1 MGDREGTKRTMNE
14 QEAREATRLRDAAYA
29 ALMRGAMKTARDAI
43 EAFMPFDREE
53 ALGMLTSLGI
63 ETNDAETAEKALKEL
78 EELAP
83 EKPYTRYLSARVAY
97 MKGARAALIEP
108 LESLLEDVNVSAQIR
123 ERACNLLG
131 RSCRQLGEPEKAAK
145 YDLEA
150 SRIAPQLAAGEYSNY
165 LYDLHYLSGLSPE
178 EQRAAAARY
187 DDFFKDVK
195 RFRHRRR
202 HGERPLRIGYISAD
216 FRYHVVLRFVAAML
230 WGHGR
235 TPFTVYAYMT
245 GEEDAFSI
253 ELSKRVDYWR
263 NLRGISPEAAAR
275 RIYEDQIDILVELG
289 GHTVGNSLPVMA
301 YKPAPIQISG
311 IGYWASTGLS
321 AIDYFLGDAYLDD
334 EETQKAFTETLLVL
348 PHTHFCYTTVGNIPL
363 PAKEPPCRRNNGAV
377 TFGSFNDFGKTSD
390 ETLRLWAEIL
400 ERVPGSRLLLKGKI
414 FDEPDNRAYALAR
427 LERMGI
433 PQERVE
439 ARGFSLDYLG
449 EYADMDI
456 ALDTFPYPGG
466 GTTCDALFM
475 GVPVV
480 TMAGADHGGRFGKS
494 LLMNLGLGELVAD
507 TPETYVEKAVGLAGD
522 EELLLVLRTNLR
534 DMMQRSPLMDSE
546 QYRREL
552 TAAYTQV
559 WERFVKEQTA
569 PEANELPEFAE
580 RMEAFWQAGDKK
592 QALAEADAIWAMR
605 PEDEGILTRIAETAV
620 QAGDAA
626 LARDVSVRL
635 REMSGN
641 QGYALYLSATA
652 AWLSKDVVK
661 AECWLSE
668 ALSNESLTEAQ
679 RGEAFF
685 LQGEIKRAA
694 GDTEEAAKAYLSASG
709 ARASSEAKAEAYS
722 RYLLCLYLAGKDAE
736 FIGREAKRY
745 GTFFADVPLYSHDPA
760 EEHHDTLHIGYIL
773 HGTKEKDNLALID
786 VLFRFADRHRFELYG
801 YTLEEIAY
809 GDSVLPRLATWRCL
823 AGLSA
828 KEAAARVH
836 EDGIDI
842 LMDLTGHTEGNGLPI
857 LAYRPAPIQLSGIGY
872 PVTTGLPAVDY
883 YLTDVHASRKG
894 EDQFFSEKL
903 IRLPESH
910 FCCRVPEEAEIYI
923 LPAPM
928 LENGYF
934 TFGVLARWE
943 KATDEAIHAW
953 AEILRRVDGARLLVQ
968 DGIFDDE
975 ARRAEALTRMEAAGM
990 DTSRVELVG
999 WTESYLLDYQRVDIA
1014 LDTFPR
1020 TGKQSACEAL
1030 YLGIPVVARKG
1041 RVHVRRLA
1049 ESILANAGLDSLC
1062 VSDWNAYVKAAVEL
1076 ATDRERYI
1084 DLHMTLRRKVKQTA
1098 LMNAQRYMY
1107 ALEEAYGEIFFSW
1120 ENTADAETH
1129 KKNLIRRWKR
1139 FQKAWEE
1146 KHWDEC
1152 AAIGSRLVFA
1162 GVNMPDTIV
1171 NVSDV
1176 YYKLK
1181 DKWHCLYWMSR
1192 AEKLKPKGRTRLLA
1206 WLAVAQEEQSLLV
1219 SARKT
1224 RQQMLYSLGN
1234 KKDARHLCYL
1244 VWLQYGQLTFRLGLA
1259 EESRHAYEEAHRFG
1273 DTLSERVIS
1282 YGSVL
1287 LSYNNDEVSSQ
1298 ELFDKSRKYSELFRG
1313 IKKYT
1318 HSRQRQEHKRL
1329 RIGYVSPDFR
1339 EHVMFHFIWP
1349 FLAFRDKERFEVYA
1363 YNSAESTGAS
1373 TGILKTIVDI
1383 WRDVDHKDPEATAKT
1398 IYGDEIDILFDL
1410 AGHTAS
1416 SAIAAFAYK
1425 PAPIQISGLGYM
1437 ATTGLD
1443 TMDYFLT
1450 DPFVDPPG
1458 EHDAYFTEKPLY
1470 ISSQFCYVATGAKTH
1485 PPSKGAPVKK
1495 SGWVTFGVFN
1505 QYAKVKDDMLLA
1517 WKEILHRVPKSRLLW
1532 KCSGFSSVEVE
1543 DEAYRRMKA
1552 IGFPMERVTFE
1563 MGTKAYMERYLDVD
1577 IALDTY
1583 PWPGGGTTCDT
1594 LYMGVPL
1601 VTRYSDRRSTRF
1613 SYGLLQNVGLGDL
1626 TAATVD
1632 EYIEKAVALAMD
1644 EELLDALH
1652 KNLRTMME
1660 QSPLMDAMRYI
1671 REVEARYEEI
1681 WKKWRTGED

>member
-1 MGDREGTKRTMNE
+1 MGDREGTKRAMNE

-29 ALMRGAMKTARDAI
+29 ALMRGAMKTAREAI
-43 EAFMPFDREE
+43 EAFMSFDREE

-63 ETNDAETAEKALKEL
+63 ETNDAEKAEKALKEL
-78 EELAP
+78 KELAP

-97 MKGARAALIEP
+97 MKGARASLIEP
-108 LESLLEDVNVSAQIR
+108 LESLLEDKNASAQIR

-150 SRIAPQLAAGEYSNY
+150 SRIAPQLGAGEYSNY
-165 LYDLHYLSGLSPE
+165 LYDLHYLPGLSPE

-187 DDFFKDVK
+187 DDFFKDVE

-202 HGERPLRIGYISAD
+202 QGERPLRIGYISSD

-235 TPFTVYAYMT
+235 TPFKVYAYMT
-245 GEEDAFSI
+245 GEEDAFSL
-253 ELSKRVDYWR
+253 ELTKRVDYWR
-263 NLRGISPEAAAR
+263 NLRGLSPEAAAR
-275 RIYEDQIDILVELG
+275 RIYEDEIDILVELG

-334 EETQKAFTETLLVL
+334 EETQKAFTEALLVL
-348 PHTHFCYTTVGNIPL
+348 PRTHFCYTEVGNIPL
-363 PAKEPPCRRNNGAV
+363 PAEEPPCRRNNGAV

-400 ERVPGSRLLLKGKI
+400 ARVPGSRLLLKGKI

-427 LERMGI
+427 MERMGI

-439 ARGFSLDYLG
+439 ARGFSFDYLG

-507 TPETYVEKAVGLAGD
+507 TPEAYVEKAVGVAGD
-522 EELLLVLRTNLR
+522 EELLLVLRKNLR
-534 DMMQRSPLMDSE
+534 DMMQRSPLMDAE
-546 QYRREL
+546 QYRQEL
-552 TAAYTQV
+552 TAVYTQV
-559 WERFVKEQTA
+559 WKQFVDNQPTPK
-569 PEANELPEFAE
+569 PGELSGLAE
-580 RMEAFWQAGDKK
+580 RMEAFRRAGDKK
-592 QALAEADAIWAMR
+592 QALAEADAIWAAR
-605 PEDEGILTRIAETAV
+605 PEDEGLLTRVAEIAV

-635 REMSGN
+635 REISGN
-641 QGYALYLSATA
+641 HGYALYLAAAA
-652 AWLSKDVVK
+652 AWLSED
-661 AECWLSE
+661 AAGEPWIDE
-668 ALSNESLTEAQ
+668 ALSDASLTEAQ
-679 RGEAFF
+679 RGEALF
-685 LQGEIKRAA
+685 LRGEIKRAK
-694 GDTEEAAKAYLSASG
+694 GDAEEAAKAYLAASS

-722 RYLLCLYLAGKDAE
+722 RYLLCLYLAGKGAE

-745 GTFFADVPLYSHDPA
+745 GTFFADISPYSHDPA

-786 VLFRFADRHRFELYG
+786 VLFRFADRYRFELYG
-801 YTLEEIAY
+801 YTLEDMTY
-809 GDSVLPRLATWRCL
+809 GDPLFSKLAKCRCL
-823 AGLSA
+823 SGLSA
-828 KEAAARVH
+828 REAAACVH

-842 LMDLTGHTEGNGLPI
+842 LVDLTGHTPGNGLPI
-857 LAYRPAPIQLSGIGY
+857 LAYKPAPIQVSGIGY
-872 PVTTGLPAVDY
+872 PATTGLPAVDY
-883 YLTDVHASRKG
+883 FLTDVYASRKG
-894 EDQFFSEKL
+894 EERFFSEKL

-910 FCCRVPEEAEIYI
+910 FCCRSPQGAEVYI

-928 LENGYF
+928 LETGYW

-943 KATDEAIHAW
+943 KATDEAIRAW
-953 AEILRRVDGARLLVQ
+953 AEILRRVGGARLLVQ

-975 ARRAEALTRMEAAGM
+975 ARRAEALTRMEAAGL

-999 WTESYLLDYQRVDIA
+999 WTESYLMDYRRVDIA
-1014 LDTFPR
+1014 LDTFPQ
-1020 TGKQSACEAL
+1020 TGKRSACEAL

-1041 RVHVRRLA
+1041 RGHTGRLA
-1049 ESILANAGLDSLC
+1049 ESVLANAGLNSLC
-1062 VSDWNAYVKAAVEL
+1062 ASDWTAYVRAAVDL
-1076 ATDRERYI
+1076 AEDRERYI

-1098 LMNAQRYMY
+1098 LMNAQRYMD
-1107 ALEEAYGEIFFSW
+1107 ALEEAYGEIFAAW
-1120 ENTADAETH
+1120 ESQTDMETH
-1129 KKNLIRRWKR
+1129 KENLMRRWNR
-1139 FQKAWEE
+1139 FQKARAESRWG
-1146 KHWDEC
+1146 DG
-1152 AAIGSRLVFA
+1152 AAMGSRLVFA
-1162 GVNMPDTIV
+1162 GVNMPETIV
-1171 NVSDV
+1171 DVSDV

-1206 WLAVAQEEQSLLV
+1206 WLAVAQEEQDLLLT
-1219 SARKT
+1219 AKKT
-1224 RQQMLYSLGN
+1224 RQQMLYSISN

-1244 VWLQYGQLTFRLGLA
+1244 VWMQYGSLTFRLGMA
-1259 EESRHAYEEAHRFG
+1259 EEARHAYEEAHRFG
-1273 DTLSERVIS
+1273 DTLSERVVS
-1282 YGSVL
+1282 YGSIL
-1287 LSYNNDEVSSQ
+1287 LSYNNEEISPKD
-1298 ELFDKSRKYSELFRG
+1298 LFEKSRKYADLFQG
-1313 IKKYT
+1313 IKKYS
-1318 HSRQRQEHKRL
+1318 HSRQRPEHKRL
-1329 RIGYVSPDFR
+1329 RVGYVSPDFR
-1339 EHVMFHFIWP
+1339 EHVMFHFILP
-1349 FLAFRDKERFEVYA
+1349 FLTFRDKERFEVYA
-1363 YNSAESTGAS
+1363 YSSADKKDISS
-1373 TGILKTIVDI
+1373 DILKKMVDV
-1383 WRDVDHKDPEATAKT
+1383 WRDVDPREPEATAKT
-1398 IYGDEIDILFDL
+1398 IYEDEIDILFDL
-1410 AGHTAS
+1410 AGHTGN
-1416 SAIAAFAYK
+1416 SAVAAFAYK

-1458 EHDAYFTEKPLY
+1458 EHEAYFTEKPLY
-1470 ISSQFCYVATGAKTH
+1470 VSSQFCYVATGAKEH
-1485 PPSKGAPVKK
+1485 PPSTGAPSKK
-1495 SGWVTFGVFN
+1495 CGWVTFGVFN
-1505 QYAKVKDDMLLA
+1505 QYAKAKDDMLLA
-1517 WKEILHRVPKSRLLW
+1517 WKEILRRVPKSRLLW
-1532 KCSGFSSVEVE
+1532 KCGAFSSVEVE
-1543 DEAYRRMKA
+1543 DEAYRRMKDL
-1552 IGFPMERVTFE
+1552 GFPMERVTFE
-1563 MGTKAYMERYLDVD
+1563 IGTKAYMERYLDVD

-1626 TAATVD
+1626 TAATVE
-1632 EYIEKAVALAMD
+1632 EYIEKAVALASD

-1652 KNLRTMME
+1652 KNLRRMME
-1660 QSPLMDAMRYI
+1660 QSPMMDATRYI

-1681 WKKWRTGED
+1681 WKKWRTGES

>member
-1 MGDREGTKRTMNE
+1 MNE

-43 EAFMPFDREE
+43 EALMPFDREE

-63 ETNDAETAEKALKEL
+63 ETNDEKMAEKALEEL
-78 EELAP
+78 EALAP
-83 EKPYTRYLSARVAY
+83 EKPYTRYLAARVAY

-108 LESLLEDVNVSAQIR
+108 LESLLEDKNASAQIR
-123 ERACNLLG
+123 ERVCNLLG

-150 SRIAPQLAAGEYSNY
+150 SRIAPELGAGEYSNY
-165 LYDLHYLSGLSPE
+165 LYDLHYLSGLSSE
-178 EQRAAAARY
+178 EQREAAARY

-245 GEEDAFSI
+245 GEEDAFSL
-253 ELSKRVDYWR
+253 ELTKRVDYWR
-263 NLRGISPEAAAR
+263 NLRGLSPETAAR
-275 RIYEDQIDILVELG
+275 RIYEDEIDILVELG
-289 GHTVGNSLPVMA
+289 GHTVGHSLPVMA

-348 PHTHFCYTTVGNIPL
+348 PYTHFCYTEVGNIPL
-363 PAKEPPCRRNNGAV
+363 PAEEPPCRRNNGTV

-390 ETLRLWAEIL
+390 EALRLWAEIL
-400 ERVPGSRLLLKGKI
+400 EGVPGSRLLLKGKI

-427 LERMGI
+427 LERKGI
-433 PQERVE
+433 PRDRVE

-507 TPETYVEKAVGLAGD
+507 TPQSYVEKAIGLAGD
-522 EELLLVLRTNLR
+522 EELLLVLRKNLR

-546 QYRREL
+546 QYRQDL

-559 WERFVKEQTA
+559 WNRFVQEQPT
-569 PEANELPEFAE
+569 PEAGELSEIAE
-580 RMEAFWQAGDKK
+580 RMEAFRRSGDKK
-592 QALAEADAIWAMR
+592 QALADADAIWAAR
-605 PEDEGILTRIAETAV
+605 PEDEGLLRRIAETAV

-626 LARDVSVRL
+626 LAREVAARL
-635 REMSGN
+635 REISGCHAS
-641 QGYALYLSATA
+641 ALYLTVAA
-652 AWLSKDVVK
+652 AWLSKDAAEAEPWIDK
-661 AECWLSE
+661 ALTV
-668 ALSNESLTEAQ
+668 ESLTEAQ
-679 RGEAFF
+679 RGEVLF
-685 LQGEIKRAA
+685 LRGEIKRAK
-694 GDTEEAAKAYLSASG
+694 GETEEAAKAYLAASD
-709 ARASSEAKAEAYS
+709 AREASEAKAEAYS
-722 RYLLCLYLAGKDAE
+722 RYLMCLYLMGKDAAL
-736 FIGREAKRY
+736 IGREAKRY
-745 GTFFADVPLYSHDPA
+745 GTFFSDVSMYPHDPA
-760 EEHHDTLHIGYIL
+760 AEHHDTLHIGYIL
-773 HGTKEKDNLALID
+773 HGTAEKDDLALID
-786 VLFRFADRHRFELYG
+786 TLFRFADRHRFELYG
-801 YTLEEIAY
+801 YTLEDIAY
-809 GDSVLPRLATWRCL
+809 GDSALPKLAMWKCL
-823 AGLSA
+823 SGLSA
-828 KEAAARVH
+828 RDAAAHIH

-842 LMDLTGHTEGNGLPI
+842 LVDLTGHSEGNGLPI
-857 LAYRPAPIQLSGIGY
+857 LAYKPAPIQLSGIQN

-883 YLTDVHASRKG
+883 FLTDVHASRKG
-894 EDQFFSEKL
+894 EEQFFSEKL
-903 IRLPESH
+903 LRLPESH
-910 FCCRVPEEAEIYI
+910 INCRVPQEAEIYI

-928 LENGYF
+928 LETGHIM
-934 TFGVLARWE
+934 FGVLARWE
-943 KATDEAIHAW
+943 KATDEAIRAW
-953 AEILRRVDGARLLVQ
+953 AEILEQVDGARLHVQ
-968 DGIFDDE
+968 DGIFGDE
-975 ARRAEALTRMEAAGM
+975 SKRTEALARMEAAGM

-999 WTESYLLDYQRVDIA
+999 WSESYLMDYRRVDIA
-1014 LDTFPR
+1014 LDTFPQ
-1020 TGKQSACEAL
+1020 TGKQSTCEAL

-1041 RVHVRRLA
+1041 RGHTGRLA
-1049 ESILANAGLDSLC
+1049 ESILANAGLESLC
-1062 VSDWNAYVKAAVEL
+1062 APDWKAYVEAAVEL
-1076 ATDRERYI
+1076 AADRERYI
-1084 DLHMTLRRKVKQTA
+1084 DLHMTLRRKVCQTA
-1098 LMNAQRYMY
+1098 LMNSQRYMD
-1107 ALEEAYGEIFFSW
+1107 ALEETYGVIFAAW

-1129 KKNLIRRWKR
+1129 KEILIRRWKR

-1146 KHWDEC
+1146 KRWDEC

-1219 SARKT
+1219 TARKT

-1287 LSYNNDEVSSQ
+1287 LSYNNEEVSPQ
-1298 ELFDKSRKYSELFRG
+1298 VLFDKSRKYSELFRG
-1313 IKKYT
+1313 IKKYS
-1318 HSRQRQEHKRL
+1318 HSRQRPEHKRL

-1349 FLAFRDKERFEVYA
+1349 FLAFRNKERFEVYA
-1363 YNSAESTGAS
+1363 YNSSENTDVS
-1373 TGILKTIVDI
+1373 TGILKTMVDV
-1383 WRDVDHKDPEATAKT
+1383 WRDVNPKDPEATAKT
-1398 IYGDEIDILFDL
+1398 IYEDEIDILFDL
-1410 AGHTAS
+1410 AGHTAN

-1450 DPFVDPPG
+1450 DSFVDPPG
-1458 EHDAYFTEKPLY
+1458 EHEAHFVEKPLY
-1470 ISSQFCYVATGAKTH
+1470 ISSQFCYVATGAKAH
-1485 PPSKGAPVKK
+1485 PPSTGAPSKK
-1495 SGWVTFGVFN
+1495 CGWVTFGVFN
-1505 QYAKVKDDMLLA
+1505 QYAKAKDDMLLA
-1517 WKEILHRVPKSRLLW
+1517 WKEILRRVPKSRLLW
-1532 KCSGFSSVEVE
+1532 KCSAFSSVEVE

-1552 IGFPMERVTFE
+1552 MGFPLERVTFE
-1563 MGTKAYMERYLDVD
+1563 MGTKEYMERYLDVD

-1601 VTRYSDRRSTRF
+1601 VTRYGERRSTRF
-1613 SYGLLQNVGLGDL
+1613 SYGLLQNLGLGEL
-1626 TAATVD
+1626 MAATVD
-1632 EYIEKAVALAMD
+1632 DYIGKAVALASD
-1644 EELLDALH
+1644 EELLDMLH
-1652 KNLRTMME
+1652 KNLRRMME
-1660 QSPLMDAMRYI
+1660 KSPLMNATQYI

-1681 WKKWRTGED
+1681 WKKWREGES

>member
-1 MGDREGTKRTMNE
+1 MNE
-14 QEAREATRLRDAAYA
+14 QEAREATRLRDAAYT

-63 ETNDAETAEKALKEL
+63 ETNDAGTAEKALKEL
-78 EELAP
+78 EALAP

-108 LESLLEDVNVSAQIR
+108 LESLLRDKNVSAQVR

-150 SRIAPQLAAGEYSNY
+150 SGIAPELGAGEYGNY

-178 EQRAAAARY
+178 EQREAAARY

-202 HGERPLRIGYISAD
+202 HGERPLRIGYLSAD

-245 GEEDAFSI
+245 GEEDVFSL
-253 ELSKRVDYWR
+253 ELAKRVDYWR
-263 NLRGISPEAAAR
+263 NLRGLAPEAAAR
-275 RIYEDQIDILVELG
+275 RIYEDEIDILVELG

-348 PHTHFCYTTVGNIPL
+348 PHTHFCYTEVGNIPL
-363 PAKEPPCRRNNGAV
+363 PAEEPPCRRNGIV

-400 ERVPGSRLLLKGKI
+400 ARAPGSRLLLKGKI
-414 FDEPDNRAYALAR
+414 FDEPDNRDYALAR

-433 PQERVE
+433 PQDRVE

-507 TPETYVEKAVGLAGD
+507 TPRTYVEKAVGLAGD
-522 EELLLVLRTNLR
+522 EELLLVLRKNLR
-534 DMMQRSPLMDSE
+534 GMMQNSLLMDSE
-546 QYRREL
+546 QYRSDL
-552 TAAYTQV
+552 TAAYTQI
-559 WERFVKEQTA
+559 WQRFVQEQRA
-569 PEANELPEFAE
+569 PGKGELSELAG
-580 RMEAFWQAGDKK
+580 RMEAFRQAGDKK
-592 QALAEADAIWAMR
+592 QALAEADAIWAAR
-605 PEDEGILTRIAETAV
+605 PEDAGLLARIAETAV

-626 LARDVSVRL
+626 LAREVSSRL
-635 REMSGN
+635 REISGKR
-641 QGYALYLSATA
+641 GYALYLSAAA
-652 AWLSKDVVK
+652 AWLSKDT
-661 AECWLSE
+661 AAAGPWIDE
-668 ALSNESLTEAQ
+668 ALSDASLTKAQ
-679 RGEAFF
+679 RGEALF
-685 LQGEIKRAA
+685 LRGELKRQKAEM
-694 GDTEEAAKAYLSASG
+694 EEAAKAYLAASD
-709 ARASSEAKAEAYS
+709 ARAFSEAKAEAYS
-722 RYLLCLYLAGKDAE
+722 RYLLCLYLTGKDAAS
-736 FIGREAKRY
+736 ISREAKRY
-745 GTFFADVPLYSHDPA
+745 GTFFADISPYFHDPA
-760 EEHHDTLHIGYIL
+760 EEHHDTLHIGYLL
-773 HGTKEKDNLALID
+773 HGTVEKDALALVD
-786 VLFRFADRHRFELYG
+786 VLFRFVDPHRFEVYG
-801 YTLEEIAY
+801 YTLEELSY
-809 GDSVLPRLATWRCL
+809 GASLISRMGTWRCL
-823 AGLSA
+823 SGLSA
-828 KEAAARVH
+828 REAAARIY

-842 LMDLTGHTEGNGLPI
+842 LVDLTGHTEGNGLPI
-857 LAYRPAPIQLSGIGY
+857 LAYKPAPIQLSGIHY
-872 PVTTGLPAVDY
+872 PMTTGLSAVDY
-883 YLTDVHASRKG
+883 FLTDAHASRKG
-894 EDQFFSEKL
+894 EDRFYSETL
-903 IRLPESH
+903 LRLPESH
-910 FCCRVPEEAEIYI
+910 FCCRLPQEAEIYI
-923 LPAPM
+923 LPAPG
-928 LENGYF
+928 LETGRL

-943 KATDEAIHAW
+943 KVTDEAVCAW
-953 AEILRRVDGARLLVQ
+953 AEILRCVEGSRLLAL
-968 DGIFDDE
+968 DGMFSDE
-975 ARRAEALTRMEAAGM
+975 RRRTEALARMETAGI
-990 DTSRVELVG
+990 DTSRVELAG
-999 WTESYLLDYQRVDIA
+999 WSDSYLMDYRRVDIA

-1041 RVHVRRLA
+1041 RGHAERLA
-1049 ESILANAGLDSLC
+1049 ESILANAGLEALC
-1062 VSDWNAYVKAAVEL
+1062 APDWAGYVKAAVEL
-1076 ATDRERYI
+1076 ASDRERYI
-1084 DLHMTLRRKVKQTA
+1084 DLHMTLRRKIRQTG
-1098 LMNAQRYMY
+1098 LMNAQRYMD
-1107 ALEEAYGEIFFSW
+1107 ALEEAYGEVFAAW
-1120 ENTADAETH
+1120 ERRADAETY
-1129 KKNLIRRWKR
+1129 KENLVRRWKR
-1139 FQKAWEE
+1139 FQKAW
-1146 KHWDEC
+1146 DENRWGDG

-1162 GVNMPDTIV
+1162 GVNMPNTIV
-1171 NVSDV
+1171 NVSEI

-1181 DKWHCLYWMSR
+1181 DKAHCLYWMSR

-1206 WLAVAQEEQSLLV
+1206 WLAVAQEEQSLLLT
-1219 SARKT
+1219 AKKT
-1224 RQQMLYSLGN
+1224 RQQMLYSIGN

-1244 VWLQYGQLTFRLGLA
+1244 VWLQYGNLTFRLGL
-1259 EESRHAYEEAHRFG
+1259 EEEMRHAYQESFRFAE
-1273 DTLSERVIS
+1273 TLPERATS

-1287 LSYNNDEVSSQ
+1287 LTYNNAEISPQ
-1298 ELFDKSRKYSELFRG
+1298 ELMEKSRKFSELFRG
-1313 IKKYT
+1313 IRKYS
-1318 HSRQRQEHKRL
+1318 HSRQRPEHKRL
-1329 RIGYVSPDFR
+1329 RVGYVSPDFR

-1349 FLAFRDKERFEVYA
+1349 FFAFRNKERFEVYA
-1363 YNSAESTGAS
+1363 YNAAEDTDAS
-1373 TGILKTIVDI
+1373 TGILKTMVDV
-1383 WRDVDHKDPEATAKT
+1383 WRDVNPQEPEATAET
-1398 IYGDEIDILFDL
+1398 ICEDEIDILFDL
-1410 AGHTAS
+1410 AGHTAG

-1458 EHDAYFTEKPLY
+1458 EHEAYFTEKPLY
-1470 ISSQFCYVATGAKTH
+1470 ISSQFCYVATGAKEH
-1485 PPSKGAPVKK
+1485 PPSTGAPSKK
-1495 SGWVTFGVFN
+1495 RGWVLFGVFN
-1505 QYAKVKDDMLLA
+1505 QYAKVKEDMLLA
-1517 WKEILHRVPKSRLLW
+1517 WKEILRRVPKSRLLW
-1532 KCSGFSSVEVE
+1532 KCSAFSSVEVE
-1543 DEAYRRMKA
+1543 EEAYRRMKA
-1552 IGFPMERVTFE
+1552 MGFPMERVMFE

-1601 VTRYSDRRSTRF
+1601 VTLYGERRSTRF
-1613 SYGLLQNVGLGDL
+1613 SYGLIQNVGLGEL
-1626 TAATVD
+1626 TAATVE
-1632 EYIEKAVALAMD
+1632 EYIEKAVALALD
-1644 EELLDALH
+1644 GELLDALH
-1652 KNLRTMME
+1652 KNLRRMME
-1660 QSPLMDAMRYI
+1660 NSPLMDAKRYI

-1681 WKKWRTGED
+1681 WTKWRKGES